1 MRGLST
7 PRKSHLLCPDLGYYT
22 QGCTIANHKSF
33 HLRQGNPIFCTISR
47 QTLWHFII
55 IDTLNLTAL
64 EDNLSITLSPECWPL
79 PVDDGNGGRGGG
91 GNGIKPNWAKPE
103 MCEIESR
110 SPIGEREQELGK
122 EKGEAGRGRG
132 KQGRETGSDA
142 ALVATGER
150 RTTSGGIGRICEGD
164 IVHVQY

>member
-122 EKGEAGRGRG
+122 EKGEAGRG